1 MNNLI
6 FTQNEFFAKNFKEN
20 VYLHP
25 QYAAGGVAERLN
37 ASVLKTDVLERVPG
51 VRIPPPPLSNSP
63 LNLQGFLYLVG
74 DVLRFP
80 PI

>member
-1 MNNLI
+1 MNYLI
-6 FTQNEFFAKNFKEN
+6 FGENEFFVKNFKEN

-51 VRIPPPPLSNSP
+51 VRIPPPPP
-63 LNLQGFLYLVG
+63 A
-74 DVLRFP
+74 
-80 PI
+80 

>member
-1 MNNLI
+1 MNYLI
-6 FTQNEFFAKNFKEN
+6 FGENEFFVNNFKEN

-51 VRIPPPPLSNSP
+51 VRIPPPPLANSNIMP
-63 LNLQGFLYLVG
+63 ETF
-74 DVLRFP
+74 VLGIFV
-80 PI
+80 

>member
-6 FTQNEFFAKNFKEN
+6 FIQNEFFTKKNKEN

-51 VRIPPPPLSNSP
+51 VRIPPPP
-63 LNLQGFLYLVG
+63 
-74 DVLRFP
+74 
-80 PI
+80 PIN